1 MINIENLKIPD
12 NIIEI
17 LSIIN
22 NNGYEAYIVGG
33 SVRDLILN
41 KEPNDYDITTN
52 AKPNKIKE
60 LFKDYKTVLVGEEFG
75 TVLVIFKGEEIEITT
90 YRLESGYSD
99 KRRPENIKFTL
110 NLKEDLSRRDFTIN
124 ALAYHPEHGLVDYFG
139 GLEDL
144 KAGKIR
150 TVGNPYN
157 RFNEDGL
164 RLLRCI
170 RFSSQLNFAIED
182 NTFTAVIENSE
193 NIKNVSNDR
202 IRDELFKIL
211 LTEKPSEGIRLL
223 NNANLL
229 VKILPELSETID
241 FKQNNPYHDKD
252 VFNHTLCVLD
262 NVDRKID
269 LCLAALFHD
278 IGKIKTYSEDEN
290 HIGHFYDHE
299 IVSSDM
305 AYHILR
311 RLNTPKKLINKVQLL
326 IEHHMRDISSM
337 KEKGIR
343 RLIYKVGEE
352 NIIDLYNLN
361 IADKKCT
368 HKGRDIKDLLLK
380 KEIIMSEINS
390 SNIFEKSK
398 LKING
403 YDIIKLGIKE
413 GKLVGQILDELINL
427 VIDNPKLNDKD
438 LLLEIVKHKY
448 LE

>member
-1 MINIENLKIPD
+1 MKFKIPN
-12 NIIEI
+12 NIIEV

-22 NNGYEAYIVGG
+22 SNGYEAYIVGG

-41 KEPNDYDITTN
+41 KKPNDYDITTN
-52 AKPNKIKE
+52 ARPKEIKKI
-60 LFKDYKTVLVGEEFG
+60 FKDYKTVLVGEEFG
-75 TVLVIFKGEEIEITT
+75 TVLIVFKGEAIEITT
-90 YRLESGYSD
+90 YRIESGYKD
-99 KRRPENIKFTL
+99 KRRPENIEFTL
-110 NLKEDLSRRDFTIN
+110 NLQEDLSRRDFTIN
-124 ALAYHPEHGLVDYFG
+124 ALAYHPKCGVIDYFG
-139 GLEDL
+139 GLDDL
-144 KAGKIR
+144 KNRKIK

-170 RFSSQLNFAIED
+170 RFSSQLNFEIED

-211 LTEKPSEGIRLL
+211 LTKKPSHGIRLL
-223 NNANLL
+223 NDSNLL

-262 NVDRKID
+262 NVDGKID
-269 LCLAALFHD
+269 LRLAALFHD
-278 IGKIKTYSEDEN
+278 IGKTKTYSEDEN
-290 HIGHFYDHE
+290 QIGHFYNHE
-299 IVSSDM
+299 IVSSNM
-305 AYHILR
+305 AYQILR
-311 RLNTPKKLINKVQLL
+311 RLNTPKKLINKVQIL
-326 IEHHMRDISSM
+326 IENHMRDISSM

-343 RLIYKVGEE
+343 RLIYKVGKE
-352 NIIDLYNLN
+352 NIMDLYNLN
-361 IADKKCT
+361 LADKKCT
-368 HKGRDIKDLLLK
+368 HKGRDIKDLLSK
-380 KEIIMSEINS
+380 KEMIINEINS
-390 SNIFEKSK
+390 SNIFEKNK

-403 YDIIKLGIKE
+403 YDIIKLGIKQ

-427 VIDNPKLNDKD
+427 VIDNPELNDKK
-438 LLLEIVKHKY
+438 LLLEIVKDKY

>member
-1 MINIENLKIPD
+1 MDFKIPG
-12 NIIEI
+12 NIIEV
-17 LSIIN
+17 LNIIN

-41 KEPNDYDITTN
+41 KKPNDYDITTN

-75 TVLVIFKGEEIEITT
+75 TVLVIFKGDEVEITT
-90 YRLESGYSD
+90 YRIESGYTD
-99 KRRPENIKFTL
+99 KRRPENIEFTL

-124 ALAYHPEHGLVDYFG
+124 ALAYHPEYGLVDYFG

-144 KAGKIR
+144 KEKKIK

-182 NTFTAVIENSE
+182 NTFAAVIENSE
-193 NIKNVSNDR
+193 NIKNVSSDR
-202 IRDELFKIL
+202 VRDELFKIL
-211 LTEKPSEGIRLL
+211 LTEKPSEGIKLL
-223 NNANLL
+223 NNSNLL

-262 NVDRKID
+262 NVEDKIH
-269 LCLAALFHD
+269 LRLAALFHD
-278 IGKIKTYSEDEN
+278 IGKTKTYSEDDN
-290 HIGHFYDHE
+290 NIGHFYDHE

-305 AYHILR
+305 AYQILK

-326 IEHHMRDISSM
+326 IENHMRDISSM

-343 RLIYKVGEE
+343 RLIYKVGKE

-380 KEIIMSEINS
+380 KEIIISEINS

-403 YDIIKLGIKE
+403 YDIIKLGIKQ

-427 VIDNPKLNDKD
+427 VIDNPELNDKD
-438 LLLEIVKHKY
+438 LLLEIVKDKY